1 MLSRI
6 STGFRRFHIPV
17 RQMSYHQRNGSYI
30 TFPATSGV
38 PKTHIYA
45 MGGAMFLAW
54 TIMPHVFCYYIEKY
68 RIALDENQ
76 PEE

>member
-6 STGFRRFHIPV
+6 TTGFRGFRHSV

-30 TFPATSGV
+30 TFPSTSGV
-38 PKTHIYA
+38 PRTHIYA
-45 MGGAMFLAW
+45 MAGGMFLVW
-54 TIMPHVFCYYIEKY
+54 TVMPHVFFYYINKY
-68 RIALDENQ
+68 RMVLDENQ